1 MAVVSISRQYG
12 AGGVKL
18 GMKLAERLGY
28 QFVDRNLL
36 GQVAEQANV
45 SLKWVEEVEKE
56 AGGLMARFV
65 AEWARQHPYVRNIP
79 DASTRFDETA
89 YRAFLTRV
97 ISNLAA
103 GDRVVFMGRGSQ
115 YILRDN
121 PRAVRISLVA
131 SEATRIAKLMEH
143 YGVDRAKAEHVVNK
157 EEKRRLA
164 FLGGF
169 GEGKS
174 EDPTCYHAVL
184 NTGLVHQDD
193 AVEFICGLVERIG

>member
-65 AEWARQHPYVRNIP
+65 AEWARQHPHVRNIP

-115 YILRDN
+115 YILKNN
-121 PRAVRISLVA
+121 PKAVRISLVA
-131 SEATRIAKLMEH
+131 SEQTRIANLMEH
-143 YGVDRAKAEHVVNK
+143 YSVDRAKAEHVVNK

-164 FLGGF
+164 FLCGF

-174 EDPTCYHAVL
+174 EETACYHAVL

-193 AVEFICGLVERIG
+193 AVDFICKLVERIG